1 MPRSTDRACLLKDLE
16 NLIRMMMLFDDDKT
30 EDFEDMME
38 LYSVISGSRYIQQRT
53 KFPKSIAFC
62 NGIFD
67 YPDASFRTIA
77 RCTKD
82 TFLRLLHIVQDH
94 PIFQNNS
101 LHKQAPV
108 HIQLIIVLNR
118 LGCDGNGASIDR
130 EALLFGKSIGTIE
143 KYTDRVLTAILAVE
157 KNYVYWP
164 DAVERRKISK
174 RMYRSHGLKNA
185 VGVVDG
191 TPINFYQRPGI
202 DGECFFTRKGRYAL
216 NLQLICDDKGFIRYY
231 IVGYT
236 GPTPDNDI
244 ITKSWILK
252 TPEKFFSAM
261 EYLLADAGY
270 GLCEFICTPYR
281 HPLAAVPRNQLF
293 NVLYSSGR
301 VIIEHVNGRI
311 KSRFG
316 SLMGVRILVQK
327 LVDFERVNKWIV
339 VCIILYSRFH

>member
-62 NGIFD
+62 NGIF
-67 YPDASFRTIA
+67 
-77 RCTKD
+77 
-82 TFLRLLHIVQDH
+82 
-94 PIFQNNS
+94 
-101 LHKQAPV
+101 
-108 HIQLIIVLNR
+108 
-118 LGCDGNGASIDR
+118 
-130 EALLFGKSIGTIE
+130 
-143 KYTDRVLTAILAVE
+143 
-157 KNYVYWP
+157 
-164 DAVERRKISK
+164 
-174 RMYRSHGLKNA
+174 
-185 VGVVDG
+185 
-191 TPINFYQRPGI
+191 
-202 DGECFFTRKGRYAL
+202 
-216 NLQLICDDKGFIRYY
+216 
-231 IVGYT
+231 
-236 GPTPDNDI
+236 
-244 ITKSWILK
+244 
-252 TPEKFFSAM
+252 EKFFSAM

-316 SLMGVRILVQK
+316 SFNPCNHR
-327 LVDFERVNKWIV
+327 RVLLW
-339 VCIILYSRFH
+339 